1 MSARRGSAVSP
12 TRRAVKFHVSSN
24 VTEPVLSRHI
34 TNDTNTKKD
43 LDDDDD
49 VDDNDFQDDLLLS
62 SSDENDSLDDLPT
75 VSADTLDKLIAS
87 YESLM
92 VVGALLAG
100 FAISLLPNVVE
111 RKHAAEAS
119 TVSNL
124 WLSAARLCLFL
135 VISCNF
141 FAICAL
147 SLANF
152 YLSQLWEKRR
162 LRVVHFRVM
171 TQSYRQLAHHAIV
184 ASIPLFATGVALW
197 AAHHWRPFAPDALW
211 NSPFEILSLLVLL
224 GTIGAVVATIHVHRN
239 AFVHTLLAKAPAR
252 RRLAAGRRDVSTGGS
267 VLVAHPHASSSSSSA
282 AASAS
287 RRTTSSSSAA
297 AAPGTA
303 MSMANAAAAAAAAA
317 DIDHGASGG
326 AIKRFHT
333 KYF

>member
-1 MSARRGSAVSP
+1 MSAR
-12 TRRAVKFHVSSN
+12 RRAVKFHVSAN
-24 VTEPVLSRHI
+24 VADPVLSRHADDR
-34 TNDTNTKKD
+34 NNEA
-43 LDDDDD
+43 DDDDD
-49 VDDNDFQDDLLLS
+49 DDDNDENENENDN
-62 SSDENDSLDDLPT
+62 SDNDSLDDLPV

-111 RKHAAEAS
+111 RKPAADA
-119 TVSNL
+119 VAALAPPNL

-197 AAHHWRPFAPDALW
+197 AAHHWRPFAPGALW
-211 NSPFEILSLLVLL
+211 NSPFEILALLVLL
-224 GTIGAVVATIHVHRN
+224 ATIGAVVATIHVHRN
-239 AFVHTLLAKAPAR
+239 AFIHTLLAKTPAR
-252 RRLAAGRRDVSTGGS
+252 RRLPAGRRDVSTGGS
-267 VLVAHPHASSSSSSA
+267 LLAEPLRASHPA
-282 AASAS
+282 AASSTTTSS
-287 RRTTSSSSAA
+287 RRTKSSSV
-297 AAPGTA
+297 APGVA
-303 MSMANAAAAAAAAA
+303 MSMASAAAAAAAAA
-317 DIDHGASGG
+317 DIDEGASGG